1 MKKTIKIFVE
11 GKPPVKYDIDNE
23 TKVSDIIS
31 HLRLDKSKISAIYVS
46 DNEKGPSGMIGSDE
60 TIIKAST
67 SYWPSHKTEYKLRGQ
82 FLWIGFYPKKGETK
96 YTYNWVGNQ
105 KTNILKSKLLEEFG
119 KRARYHERSGSYSIQ
134 GIEAKDTG
142 SLLELYIKARNYE
155 VIKD

>member
-1 MKKTIKIFVE
+1 MKKTIKVFVE
-11 GKPPVKYDIDNE
+11 GEPPVKYDIDNE

-31 HLRLDKSKISAIYVS
+31 HLKLNKDKISAIYIS
-46 DNEKGPSGMIGSDE
+46 DSEKGPSGMVGSEE
-60 TIIKAST
+60 TLVRKS
-67 SYWPSHKTEYKLRGQ
+67 SPCWPSYKTEYTLRGQ

-105 KTNILKSKLLEEFG
+105 KNSILESKLMEEFG
-119 KRARYHERSGSYSIQ
+119 NRARYHERSGSYSIH

-142 SLLELYIKARNYE
+142 SLLELYIKVRNYE

>member
-23 TKVSDIIS
+23 TRVSDIIS
-31 HLRLDKSKISAIYVS
+31 HLKIKRDKISAIYIS
-46 DNEKGPSGMIGSDE
+46 DNEKGPSGMIGSEE
-60 TIIKAST
+60 TLIRKST
-67 SYWPSHKTEYKLRGQ
+67 SYWPSKKTEYTLRGQ

-105 KTNILKSKLLEEFG
+105 KTNILESKLLEEFG
-119 KRARYHERSGSYSIQ
+119 NRARYHEGSGSYSIQ

-142 SLLELYIKARNYE
+142 SLLELYIKARNYL